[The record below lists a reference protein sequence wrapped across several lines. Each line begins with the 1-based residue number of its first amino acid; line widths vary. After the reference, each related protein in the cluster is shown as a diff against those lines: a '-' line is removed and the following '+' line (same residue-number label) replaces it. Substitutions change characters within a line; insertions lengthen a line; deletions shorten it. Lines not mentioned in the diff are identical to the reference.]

1 MEPIQVPKPS
11 PTAFNKNRPIS
22 DLIRKQIDHFQ
33 HIQKKHKIEI
43 DPAVGQELDTEGG
56 AARYIAAMTRAL
68 RSQALGAI
76 AAVTPR
82 APIPMP
88 TPSRAIPG
96 DGLALAAAARSS
108 AKPTSKKKAPRLKSS
123 KKAGKP

>member
-43 DPAVGQELDTEGG
+43 DPAAGQDLNTEGG
-56 AARYIAAMTRAL
+56 AAKYIAAMTRVL
-68 RSQALGAI
+68 RTQALGTI
-76 AAVTPR
+76 AADRPK
-82 APIPMP
+82 APIAMP
-88 TPSRAIPG
+88 TPVRATPG
-96 DGLALAAAARSS
+96 EGLGLAAAADTPT
-108 AKPTSKKKAPRLKSS
+108 KPASKKKAPRAKSS

>member
-11 PTAFNKNRPIS
+11 PTAFNKKRPIS

-43 DPAVGQELDTEGG
+43 DPAVGQDLNTEGG
-56 AARYIAAMTRAL
+56 AAKYIAAMTRTL
-68 RSQALGAI
+68 RAQAIGAI
-76 AAVTPR
+76 AAVPPR

-88 TPSRAIPG
+88 TPARATPG
-96 DGLALAAAARSS
+96 DGLALAAAAST
-108 AKPTSKKKAPRLKSS
+108 KQTSKKKAPRAKSS

>member
-33 HIQKKHKIEI
+33 HIQKKLKIEI
-43 DPAVGQELDTEGG
+43 DPAAGQDLNTEGG
-56 AARYIAAMTRAL
+56 AAKYIAAMTRAL
-68 RSQALGAI
+68 RTKAPGRI
-76 AAVTPR
+76 AAVPSR

-88 TPSRAIPG
+88 APTRATPG
-96 DGLALAAAARSS
+96 EGLALAAAADT
-108 AKPTSKKKAPRLKSS
+108 ATEPASKKKAPRAKPS
-123 KKAGKP
+123 KKAGMP

>member
-43 DPAVGQELDTEGG
+43 DPAVGQDLGTEGG
-56 AARYIAAMTRAL
+56 AAKYIAAMTRAL
-68 RSQALGAI
+68 RAQAPGAV
-76 AAVTPR
+76 AAVPPR

-88 TPSRAIPG
+88 APARAVPG
-96 DGLALAAAARSS
+96 DGLALAAAADSS
-108 AKPTSKKKAPRLKSS
+108 TNPASKKKAPRAKSS
-123 KKAGKP
+123 KKTGKP